1 MEAAACAELVFVL
14 ADCLI
19 VLDAAAAAAPL
30 VDAPEADWLG
40 FPVFLL
46 LVRLVSNDKL

>member
-1 MEAAACAELVFVL
+1 MEAAACAELVFVF
-14 ADCLI
+14 AECLI
-19 VLDAAAAAAPL
+19 VLDAAAAAPL